1 MHSPIKLFSYT
12 FINSFIFYQF
22 MYSQHHIWSLIRFSF
37 SFIHSLFH
45 QFNHPF
51 TVEAAIALN
60 VWVGGCKIKNQ
71 GYFWHTHPPPFG
83 QHPRRGRWPIER
95 RIFSIFFVF
104 LHPPG
109 GSKGPTA
116 GSETLPAG
124 SWGHPSWLGG
134 PPGWI
139 WSPPSWFEG
148 TLNCSWDPPSWFWGP
163 PISEDSLEALIPYG
177 APAPLLQTNSSI
189 SFHSWIL
196 FLHRG

>member
-22 MYSQHHIWSLIRFSF
+22 MYSQRHIWSLIRFSF

-60 VWVGGCKIKNQ
+60 VWVGGCNIKNQ

-95 RIFSIFFVF
+95 RICSIFFVF

-116 GSETLPAG
+116 GSR
-124 SWGHPSWLGG
+124 PS
-134 PPGWI
+134 
-139 WSPPSWFEG
+139 F
-148 TLNCSWDPPSWFWGP
+148 
-163 PISEDSLEALIPYG
+163 EALIPYG

-196 FLHRG
+196 FLLRG

>member
-104 LHPPG
+104 LHPPWRF
-109 GSKGPTA
+109 KAPN
-116 GSETLPAG
+116 
-124 SWGHPSWLGG
+124 SWLLR
-134 PPGWI
+134 
-139 WSPPSWFEG
+139 PSQLAWRPSR
-148 TLNCSWDPPSWFWGP
+148 LNLKPSQLVWRLSQLFMRPCQLVLRSSHLWRLIWGP
-163 PISEDSLEALIPYG
+163 HSLRG
-177 APAPLLQTNSSI
+177 SCPLTAN
-189 SFHSWIL
+189 
-196 FLHRG
+196 